1 MAVNKTYSF
10 LLLFLLFNLGLKVQ
24 AAVIEVN
31 STGGGLG
38 TNQLCSL
45 RAAIRAAETDAP
57 FSACAA
63 GSGEDVIILPANSTI
78 VLNQVD
84 NYSLGDNALP
94 KIRSHITIEGN
105 DAVIRIP
112 SQAPEM
118 RFFTISPNSTTGDL
132 GHLILKNLTLNG
144 GRADHSGGAIHANS
158 LLHLER
164 VRLENNHADFTGG
177 AISCK
182 SSHTLCVVKS
192 SALINNSASYAGAID
207 IDLDA
212 GLILN
217 QSIVSGNQA
226 TIGNGAADG
235 GSVFVSSGH
244 ASIIN
249 STIVNNQGG
258 RYGGLLATD
267 TGLPFSTPGTM
278 TVVYST
284 ILNNNPLGVIGN
296 ITIKNSVLSGNV
308 GGNCRSFSTVVSDG
322 YNHSDDDSCDF
333 SASGDVI
340 NMPVHLAGLVETSQY
355 IQTYPL
361 SYQSMAM
368 DAADPNDCPNTDQ
381 RNAVRPL
388 DGNNDGLPRCDKG
401 AHERVNDYIFA
412 NGFNEPITR

>member
-1 MAVNKTYSF
+1 MDVKKIKTIII
-10 LLLFLLFNLGLKVQ
+10 LFLLFNLNIKTH

-38 TNQLCSL
+38 TNKLCSL

-57 FSACAA
+57 FSACVA
-63 GSGEDVIILPANSTI
+63 GSGDDVITLPANSSI
-78 VLNQVD
+78 VLNQID
-84 NYSLGDNALP
+84 NNNVGDNALP
-94 KIRSHITIEGN
+94 IITSHITIEGN
-105 DAVIRIP
+105 DAIIRIP

-118 RFFTISPNSTTGDL
+118 RFFSISQNPTTGDL

-144 GRADHSGGAIHANS
+144 GHADHSGGAIHANS

-177 AISCK
+177 AISCN

-192 SALINNSASYAGAID
+192 SALINNSANYAGAID
-207 IDLDA
+207 IDVDA
-212 GLILN
+212 SLILN

-278 TVVYST
+278 TVAYST
-284 ILNNNPLGVIGN
+284 ILNNNPLGVVGN

-333 SASGDVI
+333 SASDDVI
-340 NMPVHLAGLVETSQY
+340 NMPVHLEGLVETSQY

-361 SYQSMAM
+361 SYLSMAM
-368 DAADPNDCPNTDQ
+368 DAADPNDCPNADQ
-381 RNAVRPL
+381 RNAVRPM
-388 DGNNDGLPRCDKG
+388 DGDNDGLARCDKG
-401 AHERVNDYIFA
+401 AHERVNNMIFIH
-412 NGFNEPITR
+412 GFDSLE